1 MKPLRL
7 PLIPILFAYTVGIF
21 LGNLPLSSPPFF
33 FFLVSLSVFFLGTFF
48 LILNKLKWS
57 SFSFIFFFLFLGI
70 SSIHLYLHP
79 PLPSN
84 HISRFIG
91 PDPIGIEGIVYRSPQ
106 ITDHG
111 TQLLIKTHRILL
123 EEQNLPVEGYLLL
136 IFKEREV
143 AIHYGDHLR
152 FLCRLKRPVGFRNL
166 GGFDY
171 ERYLAFQRIYAIGFI
186 PHGREW
192 VKLGTRPPHPVL
204 FQIEKWRDSIRDF
217 LIREV
222 NPPFSSIF
230 RALVLGEQGDIP
242 EKIRELFI
250 ISGIAHLL
258 AISGD
263 HLGIVA
269 FLSFFLFFW
278 VLKRSEFLL
287 LSFPVKKLASF
298 LTIPFLLLYTLIAG
312 GGISVV
318 RSAIMV
324 IVLFLSI
331 LFDRERHLL
340 HSLALAAFLILL
352 FSPPSLF
359 DVSFQLS
366 FLAVLSI
373 LYLVPRIV
381 KEFRR
386 DDLPIPLRSS
396 RKGLLIKYIKI
407 SLVTT
412 AVAILGTAPFVTLHF
427 NRFSLIGFLTNL
439 LAIPWVGFLIV
450 PLALL
455 ASLFSFF
462 FPPLASWL
470 ITVNVHLT
478 RGLLGWVSWAG
489 SIPYASI
496 YLPPPTRFE
505 IILFYSLLFLSV
517 HLRKKGIRW
526 LFVGICI
533 LFSLSLVYWE
543 IKDLFQKDLR
553 VTFLDVGHGDSILIE
568 FPKGKKMLMDGGGL
582 PDERFDIGKKVIA
595 PFLWKKRI
603 RKIDILT
610 LTHPDPDHLKGLN
623 FIASQFSIG
632 QFWSNGVRDGSG
644 ISLQLEKILE
654 EKKVKDFILTE
665 DTPPIHF
672 QGVEIRIFNPPSSI
686 LSSKKLR
693 EGSTLN
699 NQSLVLRLRFKE
711 IVFLFTG
718 DIEREAEARMVR
730 MGYPLQ
736 AHVLKVPHHG
746 SDSSSSPIFL
756 EKVKPRYAI
765 LSVGG
770 GRTKLPHPEVLR
782 RYLQI
787 GSTLLRTDELGA
799 ITILTD
805 GEKIKISPFKY

>member
-1 MKPLRL
+1 MKTLRL
-7 PLIPILFAYTVGIF
+7 PLIPILLVYILGLF
-21 LGNLPLSSPPFF
+21 LGNPPLSPSPLF
-33 FFLVSLSVFFLGTFF
+33 FFLLSVSVFLSGTFF
-48 LILNKLKWS
+48 LVLNKLKWS
-57 SFSFIFFFLFLGI
+57 SFHFLFLFFLLGI

-79 PLPSN
+79 PLLSS

-91 PDPIGIEGIVYRSPQ
+91 PDPVMVEGTVHRPPQ

-111 TQLLIKTHRILL
+111 AQILIQSRRIIL
-123 EEQNLPVEGYLLL
+123 EGQSVPVEGYLLL

-143 AIHYGDHLR
+143 PIRYGDHLR
-152 FLCRLKRPVGFRNL
+152 FLCRLKRPIGFRNS

-171 ERYLAFQRIYAIGFI
+171 ERYLAFQRIYALGFL

-192 VKLGTRPPHPVL
+192 VKLETRPHHPIV
-204 FQIEKWRDSIRDF
+204 FRIEKWRDSIRDF
-217 LIREV
+217 LIREAE
-222 NPPFSSIF
+222 PPFSSIF

-242 EKIRELFI
+242 EGIRELFI

-269 FLSFFLFFW
+269 LLSFSLFFW
-278 VLKRSEFLL
+278 VLRRSEFLL
-287 LSFPVKKLASF
+287 LSFSVKKLASF

-373 LYLVPRIV
+373 LYLVPRIL
-381 KEFRR
+381 KELRR
-386 DDLPIPLRSS
+386 DEFPIPFRSS
-396 RKGLLIKYIKI
+396 MKGLLIKYIKI
-407 SLVTT
+407 SLITT
-412 AVAILGTAPFVTLHF
+412 GVAILGTAPFVALHF

-439 LAIPWVGFLIV
+439 IAIPWVGFLIV
-450 PLALL
+450 PLSLL

-462 FPPLASWL
+462 FPLLASWL
-470 ITVNVHLT
+470 ITINVLLT
-478 RGLLGWVSWAG
+478 RGLLGWVGWAG
-489 SIPYASI
+489 SLPYASI
-496 YLPPPTRFE
+496 YLPTPTGVE
-505 IILFYSLLFLSV
+505 IILFYALLFFSV
-517 HLRKKGIRW
+517 RLRKRGIRW
-526 LFVGICI
+526 LFVGIAL
-533 LFSLSLVYWE
+533 LFFLNLLYWE
-543 IKDLFQKDLR
+543 TKDLFQKELR

-568 FPKGKKMLMDGGGL
+568 FPGGKRMLMDGGGL
-582 PDERFDIGKKVIA
+582 PDERFDIGKRVIA

-610 LTHPDPDHLKGLN
+610 LTHPDPDHLRGLN
-623 FIASQFSIG
+623 FVASHFSIG
-632 QFWSNGVRDGSG
+632 QFWSNGMSDASG
-644 ISLQLEKILE
+644 TYLQLEKILR
-654 EKKVKDFILTE
+654 EKKVKSLTLNEESSPIL
-665 DTPPIHF
+665 F
-672 QGVEIRIFNPPSSI
+672 QGVEIRTLNPPSPLIS
-686 LSSKKLR
+686 SSKPK
-693 EGSTLN
+693 EASTVN

-711 IVFLFTG
+711 MVFLFTG
-718 DIEREAEARMVR
+718 DIEKEAEARMVR
-730 MGYPLQ
+730 MDYPLK

-746 SDSSSSPIFL
+746 SFSSSSPIFL
-756 EKVKPRYAI
+756 ERVRPRFAI
-765 LSVGG
+765 LSVGKD
-770 GRTKLPHPEVLR
+770 RTRLPHPEVIK
-782 RYLQI
+782 RYLQM
-787 GSTLLRTDELGA
+787 GSILLRTDELGA

-805 GEKIKISPFKY
+805 GKGIKISPTRD